1 MNFTNQK
8 TTTSKTPI
16 QKIAILVSVVSFFGS
31 TAFGAVRAVSS
42 ALNQPPENITTVA
55 SSVESQA
62 QLQVEQLQLQER
74 EYEVV
79 LKQEPNN
86 QVALEGLVGVRLQM
100 KNAKD
105 AIEPLNQLV
114 QLNPGKQEYRTLLA
128 QVKQQV
134 GGGDR
139 YRQNT
144 TPL

>member
-1 MNFTNQK
+1 
-8 TTTSKTPI
+8 
-16 QKIAILVSVVSFFGS
+16 
-31 TAFGAVRAVSS
+31 
-42 ALNQPPENITTVA
+42 
-55 SSVESQA
+55 VESQA

-86 QVALEGLVGVRLQM
+86 QVALEGLVEVRLQM
-100 KNAKD
+100 KNAKG

-139 YRQNT
+139 
-144 TPL
+144 